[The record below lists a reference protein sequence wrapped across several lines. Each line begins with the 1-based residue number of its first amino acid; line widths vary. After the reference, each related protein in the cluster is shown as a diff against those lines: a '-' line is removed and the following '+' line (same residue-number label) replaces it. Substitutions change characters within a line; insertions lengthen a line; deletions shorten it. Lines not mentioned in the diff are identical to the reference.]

1 MATANVLQNIRI
13 PDPLKVTGSNVADN
27 WKRFKEQFGNYE
39 LASDLTEASQE
50 KRAAVFLTCIGNDAY
65 DVYRAMEFASADDRR
80 KLDHIVAAFDQFCIG
95 NVNVTYERYVFNR
108 RVQENGERFDV
119 FLGEI
124 RRLARS
130 CDFGTVEESMIRD
143 RIVVGVRDDT
153 TRHKLLQIRDLTPA
167 MQSTSAEPA
176 KLPENS

>member
-1 MATANVLQNIRI
+1 MATANALQNIRI

-80 KLDHIVAAFDQFCIG
+80 KLDPIVAAFDQFCIG
-95 NVNVTYERYVFNR
+95 NVDVRTL
-108 RVQENGERFDV
+108 RV
-119 FLGEI
+119 
-124 RRLARS
+124 
-130 CDFGTVEESMIRD
+130 
-143 RIVVGVRDDT
+143 
-153 TRHKLLQIRDLTPA
+153 
-167 MQSTSAEPA
+167 
-176 KLPENS
+176 